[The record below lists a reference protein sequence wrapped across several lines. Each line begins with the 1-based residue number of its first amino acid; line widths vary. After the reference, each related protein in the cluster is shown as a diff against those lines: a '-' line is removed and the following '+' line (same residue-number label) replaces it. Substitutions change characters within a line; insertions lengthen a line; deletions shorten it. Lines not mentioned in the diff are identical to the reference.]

1 MLYIPIPML
10 YDIYKGFKKTKM
22 KYITLTLIALL
33 TSLEVGS
40 ASFTRRADLPF
51 SPSNMIAIM
60 NEVGIVYP
68 DIVMAQAKI
77 ETGHFTS
84 KVFRENHNLFGM
96 KLARQRST
104 TAIGEQYN
112 HAEYTS
118 WRQSVI
124 DYKLWQDKVLTK
136 VKSKR
141 AYLKYLHK
149 HYATNKQYVK
159 LIKEMI

>member
-1 MLYIPIPML
+1 MI
-10 YDIYKGFKKTKM
+10 KKTI
-22 KYITLTLIALL
+22 ITLVALL

-51 SPSNMIAIM
+51 SPSNVLATM
-60 NEVGIVYP
+60 NEIGILYP

-96 KLARQRST
+96 KLPRQRST
-104 TAIGEQYN
+104 TAIGEKYN
-112 HAEYTS
+112 HASYTS

-136 VKSKR
+136 VKSRR
-141 AYLKYLHK
+141 AYLRYLHK
-149 HYATNKQYVK
+149 NYAENKQYVK
-159 LIKEMI
+159 LIKQMI

>member
-1 MLYIPIPML
+1 ML
-10 YDIYKGFKKTKM
+10 YDIFKGLKETEM
-22 KYITLTLIALL
+22 KCITLTLIALSI
-33 TSLEVGS
+33 SLEVGS
-40 ASFTRRADLPF
+40 ASFTRKAEIPF
-51 SPSNMIAIM
+51 SPSNMLTIM
-60 NEVGIVYP
+60 NEVGIAYP

-118 WRQSVI
+118 WRQSVV

-136 VKSKR
+136 VKSRR
-141 AYLKYLHK
+141 AYLKYLHEN
-149 HYATNKQYVK
+149 YATNKQYVK
-159 LIKEMI
+159 LIKKMI

>member
-1 MLYIPIPML
+1 
-10 YDIYKGFKKTKM
+10 M
-22 KYITLTLIALL
+22 KCITLTLIALSI
-33 TSLEVGS
+33 SLEIGS
-40 ASFTRRADLPF
+40 ASFTRRAEMPF
-51 SPSNMIAIM
+51 STTNMLKVM
-60 NEVGIVYP
+60 NEIGIVYP

-84 KVFRENHNLFGM
+84 KVFKENHNLFGM
-96 KLARQRST
+96 KLPRQRST

-124 DYKLWQDKVLTK
+124 DYKLWQDRVLIK

-149 HYATNKQYVK
+149 HYATNKQYVT
-159 LIKEMI
+159 LIKKMI

>member
-1 MLYIPIPML
+1 ML
-10 YDIYKGFKKTKM
+10 YDIYKGPKETKM

-60 NEVGIVYP
+60 NEIGILYP

-118 WRQSVI
+118 WRQSVV

-136 VKSKR
+136 VKSRR
-141 AYLKYLHK
+141 AYLRYLHK
-149 HYATNKQYVK
+149 NYAENKQYVN
-159 LIKEMI
+159 LIKKMI

>member
-1 MLYIPIPML
+1 
-10 YDIYKGFKKTKM
+10 M
-22 KYITLTLIALL
+22 KCITLTLIALFI
-33 TSLEVGS
+33 SLEVGS
-40 ASFTRRADLPF
+40 ASFTRRAEMPF
-51 SPSNMIAIM
+51 STANMLKMM

-77 ETGHFTS
+77 ETAHFTS
-84 KVFRENHNLFGM
+84 KIFKENHNLFGM
-96 KLARQRST
+96 KLPEQRST

-124 DYKLWQDKVLTK
+124 DYKLWQDRVLTK

-141 AYLKYLHK
+141 AYLRYLSKY
-149 HYATNKQYVK
+149 YATDKQYVN
-159 LIKEMI
+159 LIKKMI

>member
-1 MLYIPIPML
+1 
-10 YDIYKGFKKTKM
+10 M
-22 KYITLTLIALL
+22 KCITLTLIALFI
-33 TSLEVGS
+33 SLEVGS
-40 ASFTRRADLPF
+40 ASFTRRAEMPF
-51 SPSNMIAIM
+51 STANMLKMM

-77 ETGHFTS
+77 ETAHFTS
-84 KVFRENHNLFGM
+84 KIFKENHNLFGM
-96 KLARQRST
+96 KLPEQRST

-124 DYKLWQDKVLTK
+124 DYKLWQDRVLTK

-141 AYLKYLHK
+141 AYLRYLSKY
-149 HYATNKQYVK
+149 YATDKQYVT
-159 LIKEMI
+159 LIKKMI

>member
-1 MLYIPIPML
+1 
-10 YDIYKGFKKTKM
+10 M
-22 KYITLTLIALL
+22 KCITLTLIALL

-40 ASFTRRADLPF
+40 ASFTRRAEMPF
-51 SPSNMIAIM
+51 STTNMLKIM

-84 KVFRENHNLFGM
+84 RVFRENHNLFGM
-96 KLARQRST
+96 RLPRQRST
-104 TAIGEQYN
+104 TATGEQYN
-112 HAEYTS
+112 HASYTS

-124 DYKLWQDKVLTK
+124 DYKLWQDRVLIK

-141 AYLKYLHK
+141 AYLKYLSK
-149 HYATNKQYVK
+149 YYATDKKYVK
-159 LIKEMI
+159 LIEKMI

>member
-1 MLYIPIPML
+1 ML
-10 YDIYKGFKKTKM
+10 YDIYKGLKETEM
-22 KYITLTLIALL
+22 KCITLTLIALL

-40 ASFTRRADLPF
+40 ASFTRRAEMPF
-51 SPSNMIAIM
+51 STTNMLKTM
-60 NEVGIVYP
+60 NEVGIMYP

-96 KLARQRST
+96 KLPEQRST

-118 WRQSVI
+118 WRQSVV

-136 VKSKR
+136 VKSRR
-141 AYLKYLHK
+141 AYLRYLHK
-149 HYATNKQYVK
+149 NYATNKQYVK
-159 LIKEMI
+159 LIKKMI

>member
-1 MLYIPIPML
+1 
-10 YDIYKGFKKTKM
+10 M
-22 KYITLTLIALL
+22 KWIQLTLIALL
-33 TSLEVGS
+33 ISTKVGS
-40 ASFTRRADLPF
+40 STFIRRADLPF
-51 SPSNMIAIM
+51 SISNMIATM

-84 KVFRENHNLFGM
+84 KVFKENHNLFGM
-96 KLARQRST
+96 KLPKQRST
-104 TAIGEQYN
+104 TAIGEQYK
-112 HAEYTS
+112 HASYTS

-124 DYKLWQDKVLTK
+124 DYKLWQDRVLTK

-141 AYLKYLHK
+141 EYLKYLHK

-159 LIKEMI
+159 LIKQMI

>member
-1 MLYIPIPML
+1 
-10 YDIYKGFKKTKM
+10 M
-22 KYITLTLIALL
+22 KCITLTLIALL

-40 ASFTRRADLPF
+40 ASFTRRAEMPF
-51 SPSNMIAIM
+51 STTNMLKIM

-84 KVFRENHNLFGM
+84 KVFKENHNLFGM
-96 KLARQRST
+96 KLPEQRNT
-104 TAIGEQYN
+104 TAIGEQNN
-112 HAEYTS
+112 HASYTS

-124 DYKLWQDKVLTK
+124 DYKLWQDRVLTK

-141 AYLKYLHK
+141 AYLKYLNK
-149 HYATNKQYVK
+149 YYATDKKYVT
-159 LIKEMI
+159 LIKQMI